1 MGDPW
6 MQPSLEVRRCKR
18 GLQSARRLQPTAQ
31 RIRYCSHSLPESY
44 SLRMEAVFLL
54 LKARFFE
61 VKQDLKAPEHTITD
75 GAAVS

>member
-1 MGDPW
+1 

-31 RIRYCSHSLPESY
+31 RIRSYSHSLPESY

-61 VKQDLKAPEHTITD
+61 VKQDLKTPEHTIAD

>member
-1 MGDPW
+1 
-6 MQPSLEVRRCKR
+6 MQPSPEVRWCKR

-31 RIRYCSHSLPESY
+31 TISYCSRSLPESY

-61 VKQDLKAPEHTITD
+61 VEQDLKAPEHTIAD

>member
-1 MGDPW
+1 

-18 GLQSARRLQPTAQ
+18 GLQSARQLQRTAQ
-31 RIRYCSHSLPESY
+31 RISYCSHSLPESY

-61 VKQDLKAPEHTITD
+61 VKQDLKTPQHSIAD